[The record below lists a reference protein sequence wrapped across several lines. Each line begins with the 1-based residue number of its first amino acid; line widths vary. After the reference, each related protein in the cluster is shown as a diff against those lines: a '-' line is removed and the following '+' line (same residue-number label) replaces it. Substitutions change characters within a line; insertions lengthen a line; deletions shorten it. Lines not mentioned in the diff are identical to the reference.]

1 MDCKNNNNQNKIR
14 KNSKKIIQRWEK
26 KVRQQRTGRTNETG
40 DGYLSSFGLVLD
52 ILRRADL
59 GFDVLE
65 VGQRLVDDAEL
76 LWSRCGRFGR
86 GADHGHFPLLGNQ
99 AEGARGPGGPRG

>member
-1 MDCKNNNNQNKIR
+1 M
-14 KNSKKIIQRWEK
+14 KKRRAETATKQSWEEK
-26 KVRQQRTGRTNETG
+26 ARQQRTEGTKETA
-40 DGYLSSFGLVLD
+40 DGYLSSFRLVLD
-52 ILRRADL
+52 ILRRSDL

-76 LWSRCGRFGR
+76 LGSRRWRFRR